1 MNNLDGRDEF
11 VGGMWVNIIDILLS
25 GLRLVTD
32 VEISCM
38 YKTFIILLNSNDIKI
53 YFYRNIYTYN
63 YSLNIIFQEN
73 FIVN

>member
-1 MNNLDGRDEF
+1 MINLDGRDEF

-63 YSLNIIFQEN
+63 YSLNIIFQ
-73 FIVN
+73 FRILS

>member
-32 VEISCM
+32 IEISCM
-38 YKTFIILLNSNDIKI
+38 YKTFIILLNSKM
-53 YFYRNIYTYN
+53 T
-63 YSLNIIFQEN
+63 
-73 FIVN
+73 